1 MTNRAVFRCLLV
13 LIGASQIATL
23 RAFEDAQATKHHS
36 PPPGKVPY
44 GTHGPYPNKII
55 GTILGDARTVGTDL
69 VAIS

>member
-36 PPPGKVPY
+36 PPPRESALRNSWPLPKQDY
-44 GTHGPYPNKII
+44 RHHTW
-55 GTILGDARTVGTDL
+55 
-69 VAIS
+69 